1 MSEGP
6 RIVYRPRGDATAGG
20 ELRALA
26 QAYSYVL
33 RAHHDRTRNGKEGGL
48 TMATPDDAAT
58 VRHKEEVSH
67 VKHSSIDDQRLI
79 ITDSRKLST
88 QSWK

>member
-6 RIVYRPRGDATAGG
+6 RIVYRPRGDATAVG

-33 RAHHDRTRNGKEGGL
+33 RAHHDRTRNGKGNGKEGGL
-48 TMATPDDAAT
+48 AIATPDDAST

-67 VKHSSIDDQRLI
+67 VKHGPIDDQRL
-79 ITDSRKLST
+79 LSPIHE
-88 QSWK
+88 S